1 MKVLCELDRIV
12 GKFLQ
17 FERCGLNQG
26 VGKFYDLER
35 VKVLIWT
42 NCRKIPTNWK
52 VCIELNCRKIPT
64 IWKMWIEL
72 TCRKIPTIWKI
83 CIELNCRKIPTNW
96 KEWKFLCGLD
106 HIVGKFL
113 RFEMSGSF
121 MWGIKQN
128 RRKIHTVWKM
138 WIEPR
143 CRNIPTIW
151 KEWKFWFDQIVG
163 KFEKYVL
170 NWIVEKLRC
179 GFNYIVGKY
188 RRLSESFDMTKL

>member
-1 MKVLCELDRIV
+1 MQE
-12 GKFLQ
+12 
-17 FERCGLNQG
+17 N
-26 VGKFYDLER
+26 FYDLER
-35 VKVLIWT
+35 VKVLIWP
-42 NCRKIPTNWK
+42 NCRKIPTNRK

-72 TCRKIPTIWKI
+72 TC
-83 CIELNCRKIPTNW
+83 
-96 KEWKFLCGLD
+96 KFLCGLD

-113 RFEMSGSF
+113 RFEMSDSF

-151 KEWKFWFDQIVG
+151 KEWKFWFDQIVR
-163 KFEKYVL
+163 KFLQFEKCVL

-179 GFNYIVGKY
+179 GFNYIVGKH